1 MPYSLVSAATLGF
14 DLVRLPAGRSVA
26 TVLLAALGA
35 DVTAL
40 TSVADVHPG
49 RGLARGERG
58 VLAVRSRKA
67 RELAA
72 SVPHIRGAAA
82 GAAAGDRTAVLVA
95 QLERGTIGD
104 APTLERLLRDDVLGP
119 EHPAHALLSDD
130 ELAEAADVLA
140 DAALGHWAAGV
151 LPPLVR
157 RELTGPFDRALD
169 RGAVSGPPVDDGLAE
184 LLDAVRGLDAPGRA
198 AWRAAVDEGRAD
210 RRPWATA
217 MHEASWAGHVS
228 GRTRSLAVA
237 QLHAVQAFLDGG
249 FDLHDGAAGVW
260 NALAGCVQGT
270 AVADLLDEASLAVLQ
285 APWVRVSGR
294 GAARHVLARC
304 PERSTRGCPRS
315 SGARRSPPP

>member
-1 MPYSLVSAATLGF
+1 VNAVPYSLVSAATLGF

-26 TVLLAALGA
+26 TVLLAGLGA
-35 DVTAL
+35 DATAL
-40 TSVADVHPG
+40 ASVADVHPG

-58 VLAVRSRKA
+58 VLAIRSRKA
-67 RELAA
+67 RELAV
-72 SVPHIRGAAA
+72 SVPHMRGVAA

-169 RGAVSGPPVDDGLAE
+169 RGAVSGPPVDAGLAE
-184 LLDAVRGLDAPGRA
+184 LLDAVRVLDAPGRA
-198 AWRAAVDEGRAD
+198 AWRAAVDESRAD
-210 RRPWATA
+210 HRPWATA

-228 GRTRSLAVA
+228 GRTRTLAVA

-285 APWVRVSGR
+285 APWVRASGR
-294 GAARHVLARC
+294 
-304 PERSTRGCPRS
+304 
-315 SGARRSPPP
+315 

>member
-26 TVLLAALGA
+26 TVLLAGLQA
-35 DVTAL
+35 DATTLV
-40 TSVADVHPG
+40 SVAAVHPG
-49 RGLARGERG
+49 RGLARDERG

-72 SVPHIRGAAA
+72 AVPHMRSA
-82 GAAAGDRTAVLVA
+82 AAAGDRAAVLVA

-104 APTLERLLRDDVLGP
+104 APTLERLVRDDVLGH
-119 EHPAHALLSDD
+119 EHLARGFLSED
-130 ELAEAADVLA
+130 EWDEAADVLA
-140 DAALGHWAAGV
+140 DAAIGHWAAGV

-169 RGAVSGPPVDDGLAE
+169 RAAVPAPPVDAGLAE
-184 LLDAVRGLDAPGRA
+184 LLDAVRTLDASGRA

-210 RRPWATA
+210 HRPWATA

-228 GRTRSLAVA
+228 GRTRTLAVG

-270 AVADLLDEASLAVLQ
+270 AVADLLDESSLAVLQ
-285 APWVRVSGR
+285 APWKRVT
-294 GAARHVLARC
+294 AA
-304 PERSTRGCPRS
+304 
-315 SGARRSPPP
+315 